1 MPHVGNGA
9 SGALVSRVLRVYL
22 CDGWEQGLRVAHV
35 VRLLRCI
42 LHMDR
47 CSPARL
53 QRHEEEKKALPTC
66 RFNYL
71 RRVEPCVGWFLAGA
85 GATKER
91 ATCHGSEKALMA
103 DHILITGGAG
113 FIGSHLAD
121 ELLAR
126 GYRVRAL
133 DSLCEQVH
141 GPSGRSPE
149 YLHPDVELVVG
160 DVRDP
165 ESVRRALDRVDAVFH
180 FAARVGVGQ
189 SMYEIADY
197 TSVNEQGTAQ
207 LLEALARHPV
217 ERLIVASSMSIYG
230 EGLYQDLRGS
240 LVAGS
245 DRPLAQLRS
254 HTWELHTAEGDR
266 LTPVPTPETKPPALS
281 SIYALSKF
289 AQEQMCLLTGRAYGI
304 PTVALRFFNVYG
316 SRQALSNPYTG
327 VLAIFAS
334 RLLNGRPPLVFE
346 DGEQQRDFVS
356 VQDVARACRL
366 ALETPGAA
374 HQVFNVGSG
383 SRYTIHEIAVRMAQ
397 AVGRDDIEPTIT
409 NKHRIGDIRHCFANI
424 NRACEVLGY
433 KPQIALEDG
442 LARLADWLQGQIPV
456 DRLDEASY
464 KLDSRRLTV

>member
-1 MPHVGNGA
+1 
-9 SGALVSRVLRVYL
+9 
-22 CDGWEQGLRVAHV
+22 
-35 VRLLRCI
+35 
-42 LHMDR
+42 
-47 CSPARL
+47 
-53 QRHEEEKKALPTC
+53 
-66 RFNYL
+66 
-71 RRVEPCVGWFLAGA
+71 
-85 GATKER
+85 
-91 ATCHGSEKALMA
+91 
-103 DHILITGGAG
+103 
-113 FIGSHLAD
+113 
-121 ELLAR
+121 
-126 GYRVRAL
+126 
-133 DSLCEQVH
+133 
-141 GPSGRSPE
+141 
-149 YLHPDVELVVG
+149 
-160 DVRDP
+160 
-165 ESVRRALDRVDAVFH
+165 
-180 FAARVGVGQ
+180 
-189 SMYEIADY
+189 
-197 TSVNEQGTAQ
+197 
-207 LLEALARHPV
+207 
-217 ERLIVASSMSIYG
+217 
-230 EGLYQDLRGS
+230 
-240 LVAGS
+240 
-245 DRPLAQLRS
+245 
-254 HTWELHTAEGDR
+254 
-266 LTPVPTPETKPPALS
+266 VPTPETKPPALS